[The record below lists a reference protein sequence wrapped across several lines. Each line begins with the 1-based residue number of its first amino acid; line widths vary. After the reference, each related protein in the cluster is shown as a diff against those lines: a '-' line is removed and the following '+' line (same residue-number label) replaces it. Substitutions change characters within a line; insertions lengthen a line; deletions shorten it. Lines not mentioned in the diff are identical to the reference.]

1 LFSQNLKEVCYANIS
16 IIISVALI
24 LYYPV
29 AKKKLF
35 LSDMISKNRAKFI
48 VSLQKKKVRD
58 EEKLFVIE
66 GDKIVREFLNS
77 GVTIQSLI
85 AKPEF
90 INSIPGEVLGKVPEV
105 EDVSYDELKA
115 ISTLKTPHNALAIIP
130 MPDCDLN
137 LNEVFKELCVALD
150 FVQDPGN
157 LGTIIRAA
165 GWFGIKNIICSPDCV
180 DVYNPKVI
188 QASMGALLH
197 VNIFYSDLK
206 KFLSASEQNNISVFG
221 TLLEG
226 ESIYSHALA
235 DRGIILLGNESKGIS
250 AELLPFITDKI
261 MIPKLSKGKH
271 GIDSLNVGMAAS
283 VVFSEF
289 SRRSVSNPD

>member
-1 LFSQNLKEVCYANIS
+1 VVCYANIS
-16 IIISVALI
+16 IIISSSLI
-24 LYYPV
+24 LYLPV

-35 LSDMISKNRAKFI
+35 LSGMISKNRVKFI

-58 EEKLFVIE
+58 EERLFIIE
-66 GDKIVREFLNS
+66 GDKLVREFLAS
-77 GVTIQSLI
+77 GTTVNSLI
-85 AKPEF
+85 AKSEF
-90 INSIPGEVLGKVPEV
+90 ISSVPEKLLRNVSLV
-105 EDVSYDELKA
+105 EDVSYEELKS
-115 ISTLKTPHNALAIIP
+115 ISTLKTPHNALAMIP
-130 MPDCDLN
+130 MPDKALKVD
-137 LNEVFKELCVALD
+137 EVFKDMCVALD

-188 QASMGALLH
+188 QSSMGALLH

-206 KFLSASEQNNISVFG
+206 NFLKASEDNHISVFG

-226 ESIYSHALA
+226 ESIYSHKLA
-235 DRGIILLGNESKGIS
+235 NKGVILLGNESKGIS

-261 MIPKLSKGKH
+261 MIPKFSVGKH

-283 VVFSEF
+283 VVFAEF
-289 SRRSVSNPD
+289 RRRSFSAPDQ